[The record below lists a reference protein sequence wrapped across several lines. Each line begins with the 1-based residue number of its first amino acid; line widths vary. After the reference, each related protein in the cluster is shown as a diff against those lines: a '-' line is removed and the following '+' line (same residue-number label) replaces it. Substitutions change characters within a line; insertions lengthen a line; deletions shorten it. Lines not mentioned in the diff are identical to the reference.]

1 MKQLIKESQ
10 RARSQASDQQKG
22 LLHQHLGEFLFKDN
36 EEFRQKTQT
45 CYIVK
50 KGFTLESIDK

>member
-1 MKQLIKESQ
+1 MG
-10 RARSQASDQQKG
+10 D
-22 LLHQHLGEFLFKDN
+22 FLFDDN

-50 KGFTLESIDK
+50 KGFSWDTIVTLEKAKARAASR